1 MMNVYDIPLKIG
13 IYVKQAR
20 RVVVYIEKKQ
30 QEHSTGYIRGKNVI

>member
-20 RVVVYIEKKQ
+20 RVVVYIEKKNN
-30 QEHSTGYIRGKNVI
+30 KNTQPGT